1 MGTRDRQT
9 GRQTEA
15 ERETDS
21 QRQKGRQTDRGREA
35 ERQRDAQTDRQTDIQ
50 REKAR
55 LSSTTSIAL
64 YGGWPAAEP
73 GSGSLPLE
81 LYLRPAR
88 HYDPLHD
95 AFGVFGT
102 IFRELEWKTPI
113 FFWRAVAKTPNAS

>member
-50 REKAR
+50 REEGAPVLDDVDRVVRRLAGGGAR
-55 LSSTTSIAL
+55 ERVVAL
-64 YGGWPAAEP
+64 GVVPAARP
-73 GSGSLPLE
+73 PL
-81 LYLRPAR
+81 
-88 HYDPLHD
+88 
-95 AFGVFGT
+95 
-102 IFRELEWKTPI
+102 
-113 FFWRAVAKTPNAS
+113 